1 MKERN
6 SHMNV
11 LINQEPRELPDNAT
25 LADALRVWE
34 PPAVFAA
41 AVNLQFVP
49 RTAYAQ
55 HPLND
60 GDRIEIIAPITG
72 G

>member
-1 MKERN
+1 
-6 SHMNV
+6 MNV
-11 LINQEPRELPDNAT
+11 FINNESRELPLGAT
-25 LADALRVWE
+25 LADALRVCD

-49 RTAYAQ
+49 RSAYAQ
-55 HPLND
+55 QVLTE

>member
-1 MKERN
+1 
-6 SHMNV
+6 MNV
-11 LINQEPRELPDNAT
+11 FINHEPRDLPAGAT
-25 LADALRVWE
+25 LADALRMCD

-41 AVNLQFVP
+41 AINLQFVP
-49 RTAYAQ
+49 RSSYAQ
-55 HPLND
+55 QLLTE

>member
-1 MKERN
+1 
-6 SHMNV
+6 MNV
-11 LINQEPRELPDNAT
+11 FINHEPRDLPAGAT
-25 LADALRVWE
+25 LADALRVCD

-41 AVNLQFVP
+41 AINLQFVP
-49 RTAYAQ
+49 RSSYAQ
-55 HPLND
+55 QLLTE

>member
-1 MKERN
+1 
-6 SHMNV
+6 MNV
-11 LINQEPRELPDNAT
+11 FINQQARELPEGAT
-25 LADALRVWE
+25 LADAVRLWE
-34 PPAVFAA
+34 APAVFAT

-49 RTAYAQ
+49 RTQHAQ
-55 HPLND
+55 HLLHE

>member
-1 MKERN
+1 MEHR
-6 SHMNV
+6 MQV
-11 LINQEPRELPDNAT
+11 LINQEPLELPDGAT
-25 LADALRVWE
+25 LADALRAWE

-55 HPLND
+55 RTLSE

>member
-1 MKERN
+1 
-6 SHMNV
+6 MNV
-11 LINQEPRELPDNAT
+11 FINNESRELPLGAT
-25 LADALRVWE
+25 LADALRVCD

-49 RTAYAQ
+49 RNTYAQ
-55 HPLND
+55 HVLAE

>member
-1 MKERN
+1 
-6 SHMNV
+6 MNV
-11 LINQEPRELPDNAT
+11 LINQEARELPDNAT

-55 HPLND
+55 HRLND

>member
-1 MKERN
+1 
-6 SHMNV
+6 MNV
-11 LINQEPRELPDNAT
+11 LINHEPRELPEGAT
-25 LADALRVWE
+25 LADALRTCD

-49 RTAYAQ
+49 RGSYAQ
-55 HPLND
+55 QVLAE

>member
-1 MKERN
+1 
-6 SHMNV
+6 MNV
-11 LINQEPRELPDNAT
+11 FINNERHELPDAAT
-25 LADALRVWE
+25 LADALRVCD

-49 RTAYAQ
+49 RSSYAQ
-55 HPLND
+55 HALHE

>member
-1 MKERN
+1 
-6 SHMNV
+6 MNV
-11 LINQEPRELPDNAT
+11 FINNEPRELPDGAT
-25 LADALRVWE
+25 LADALRVGE

-49 RTAYAQ
+49 RSAYAQ
-55 HPLND
+55 HVLCE

>member
-1 MKERN
+1 
-6 SHMNV
+6 MNV
-11 LINQEPRELPDNAT
+11 LINQEPLELPEGAS
-25 LADALRVWE
+25 LADALRVCD

-49 RTAYAQ
+49 RSSYAERV
-55 HPLND
+55 LAE

>member
-1 MKERN
+1 MPALI
-6 SHMNV
+6 HI
-11 LINQEPRELPDNAT
+11 LINQKPIELPSGAT
-25 LADALRVWE
+25 LADALHAQQAQ
-34 PPAVFAA
+34 PPFAA

-49 RTAYAQ
+49 RETYAQ
-55 HPLND
+55 HRLRD

>member
-1 MKERN
+1 
-6 SHMNV
+6 MNV
-11 LINQEPRELPDNAT
+11 LINNEPRELPADAT
-25 LADALRVWE
+25 LADALRVCD

-49 RTAYAQ
+49 RSAYAQ
-55 HPLND
+55 HVLCE

>member
-1 MKERN
+1 
-6 SHMNV
+6 MNV
-11 LINQEPRELPDNAT
+11 FINNESRELPAGAT
-25 LADALRVWE
+25 LADALRVCD

-49 RTAYAQ
+49 RSTYAQ
-55 HPLND
+55 QVLSE

>member
-1 MKERN
+1 
-6 SHMNV
+6 MNV
-11 LINQEPRELPDNAT
+11 LINQEPRELHEGAT
-25 LADALRVWE
+25 LADALRMSE
-34 PPAVFAA
+34 PPAVFAV

-49 RTAYAQ
+49 RGSYAQ
-55 HPLND
+55 QVLSE

>member
-6 SHMNV
+6 PRMNV
-11 LINQEPRELPDNAT
+11 LINQEPRELPDGAT

-34 PPAVFAA
+34 TPAVFAA

-49 RTAYAQ
+49 RTAYARHQ
-55 HPLND
+55 LGD

>member
-1 MKERN
+1 
-6 SHMNV
+6 MNV
-11 LINQEPRELPDNAT
+11 LINHDPRELPEGAT
-25 LADALRVWE
+25 LADALRVCD

-55 HPLND
+55 HVLRE

>member
-1 MKERN
+1 
-6 SHMNV
+6 MNV
-11 LINQEPRELPDNAT
+11 LINHEPRELPEGAT

-55 HPLND
+55 HALAE

>member
-1 MKERN
+1 
-6 SHMNV
+6 MNV
-11 LINQEPRELPDNAT
+11 FINHEPCDLPAGAT
-25 LADALRVWE
+25 LADALRVCD

-49 RTAYAQ
+49 RSNYAQ
-55 HPLND
+55 QLLTE

>member
-1 MKERN
+1 
-6 SHMNV
+6 MNV
-11 LINQEPRELPDNAT
+11 FINNEPRELPGDAT
-25 LADALRVWE
+25 LADALSVCD
-34 PPAVFAA
+34 PPTVFAA
-41 AVNLQFVP
+41 AINLQFVP

-55 HPLND
+55 HLLRE

>member
-1 MKERN
+1 
-6 SHMNV
+6 MNV
-11 LINQEPRELPDNAT
+11 FINNEPRELPAGAT
-25 LADALRVWE
+25 LADALRVSD
-34 PPAVFAA
+34 PPAVFAT

-49 RTAYAQ
+49 RGSYAE
-55 HPLND
+55 HTLGE

>member
-1 MKERN
+1 MPALI
-6 SHMNV
+6 HI
-11 LINQEPRELPDNAT
+11 LINHKPTVLPSGAT
-25 LADALRVWE
+25 LADVLHVQQAH
-34 PPAVFAA
+34 PPFAV

-49 RTAYAQ
+49 RETYAQ
-55 HPLND
+55 YQLSD

>member
-1 MKERN
+1 
-6 SHMNV
+6 MNV
-11 LINQEPRELPDNAT
+11 LINNESRELPLGAT
-25 LADALRVWE
+25 LADALRVCD
-34 PPAVFAA
+34 PPAVFAT

-49 RTAYAQ
+49 RSAYAQ
-55 HPLND
+55 HVLTE

>member
-1 MKERN
+1 
-6 SHMNV
+6 MNV
-11 LINQEPRELPDNAT
+11 FINHELCDLPAGAT
-25 LADALRVWE
+25 LADALRVCD

-41 AVNLQFVP
+41 AINLQFVP
-49 RTAYAQ
+49 RSNYAQ
-55 HPLND
+55 QLLTE

>member
-1 MKERN
+1 M
-6 SHMNV
+6 HV
-11 LINQEPRELPDNAT
+11 FINQETRELPEGAT
-25 LADALRVWE
+25 LADALRVWDT
-34 PPAVFAA
+34 PAVFAA

-55 HPLND
+55 HPLNE